1 MTEEQKIV
9 DFVFRDNS
17 TRKFLCNDLFQ
28 EIKIPKEKCIAYENI
43 KGEVRMK
50 NYNEVLKII
59 EEFIDKN
66 DIYKK
71 TLSILYG
78 EIDRYVIRE
87 IVTAYVYYLSKTNEE
102 FKYIDIF
109 TDHRSIAYL
118 GVSPG
123 KL

>member
-1 MTEEQKIV
+1 MTEEEKILMYIFK
-9 DFVFRDNS
+9 DEA

-28 EIKIPKEKCIAYENI
+28 EIKVPKEKCIAYENL

-50 NYNEVLKII
+50 NFYEVLNIF
-59 EEFIDKN
+59 EEFIKSN

-71 TLSILYG
+71 TLLLLYG
-78 EIDRYVIRE
+78 EISKSVLRE
-87 IVTAYVYYLSKTNEE
+87 IVTAYVYYIGKTNEE
-102 FKYIDIF
+102 FKQIDIF

-118 GVSPG
+118 GVSPA